1 MPATSGRSGAWWLK
15 DCRRRRAG
23 KRRNRRDCPIGQCR
37 LRGGLACR
45 SNRHA
50 DMMAVAGMG
59 MTDRLV
65 GGIVAV
71 LIRRRLAMGFAMG
84 AVEARNRAGRTRL
97 LRMRDQ
103 PQARARR
110 PNHTT
115 TKNDTQA

>member
-1 MPATSGRSGAWWLK
+1 MPATSVRSGAWWLK

-45 SNRHA
+45 SNRQA

-65 GGIVAV
+65 GGNVAV
-71 LIRRRLAMGFAMG
+71 LIRRRPAQNGSAACRERMGQDVSYSG
-84 AVEARNRAGRTRL
+84 VAVKLKKKPRKKL
-97 LRMRDQ
+97 
-103 PQARARR
+103 
-110 PNHTT
+110 
-115 TKNDTQA
+115 K